1 MARVR
6 KTMELIQRSEGCIN
20 EKYDLYVENI
30 RDIKDESA
38 NLFDMIINSFRLD
51 ICKAGR
57 LQRQRCG
64 KVVQYDE

>member
-38 NLFDMIINSFRLD
+38 NLFDMIINSFRFGYMQGR
-51 ICKAGR
+51 KAAKAEMRKG
-57 LQRQRCG
+57 G
-64 KVVQYDE
+64 TI